1 MDSSSMTVRTVV
13 PLARSLPLLARAE
26 AEAEAEAEDI
36 LSCKAGG
43 SEGGMRLEAVAVV
56 AAAAA
61 EG

>member
-26 AEAEAEAEDI
+26 AEAEDI

-43 SEGGMRLEAVAVV
+43 SEGGDEA
-56 AAAAA
+56 
-61 EG
+61 

>member
-13 PLARSLPLLARAE
+13 PLARSLPLLAR